1 MNETGRSTEDLTARQ
16 QALEEGNL
24 ASHEEGLLRE
34 GKTQLVGFKLKD
46 QLFAVNIHDVLE
58 IKSLPQITD
67 VFNTP
72 PFVSGVVNIR
82 GDIYAVFDIGQF
94 FDLSRTELTDEKKL
108 IVLQHEGQE
117 AGILADRMAGVRWI
131 DEEDIQSPP
140 PTVAGVSSEWIEGVV
155 QENEDPLIILDIPSI
170 FRSER
175 IAEL

>member
-1 MNETGRSTEDLTARQ
+1 MDETGRSTDDLTARQ

-34 GKTQLVGFKLKD
+34 GKTQLVGFKLNG
-46 QLFAVNIHDVLE
+46 QLFAVDIHVILE

-72 PFVSGVVNIR
+72 SFVSGVVNIR

-94 FDLSRTELTDEKKL
+94 FDFSKTELTQDKKL
-108 IVLQHEGQE
+108 IVLQHDGKE

-131 DEEDIQSPP
+131 DKNEIQSPP

-155 QENEDPLIILDIPSI
+155 QETEDPLIILDIPSI

-175 IAEL
+175 IDGL